1 MKMTFNLERIT
12 FSQDV
17 MGGQACIR
25 DLRVPVS
32 LIINMIANGA
42 TFEEILADYEYLE
55 AEDIKQALKYAS
67 WTTSDQVLAI

>member
-1 MKMTFNLERIT
+1 MNLERIT
-12 FSQDV
+12 FDNKI

-42 TFEEILADYEYLE
+42 SFSEIQHEYDYIED
-55 AEDIKQALKYAS
+55 EDIRQALSYAA
-67 WTTSDQVLAI
+67 WRPPIML